1 MSKLFKLK
9 PVISVLLV
17 ALLLITSN
25 SCKKDDKDE
34 VPELP
39 PQEAFLMDFS
49 DFEIADIPGNI
60 KALTSSNNFAY
71 AVSNVVVWNLIA
83 TALVAVPCI
92 AYAEAFK
99 HEAVYL
105 GENSWQWLY
114 SVTANQSTYTAKLI
128 SKRISNEEFTLKML
142 VSKSGD
148 GGYEDFKWFEGTV
161 RYDHTAANWTLYSSP
176 EVTSPVMTI
185 DWIMDWEEDLYSIK
199 YTCVQTG
206 NDYGS
211 YIEHGV
217 TDNSPFNA
225 YYNISTTEGTV
236 KIEWNTTTKAGHVK
250 SQEHF
255 GDSDWHC
262 WNENLMDVVCE

>member
-9 PVISVLLV
+9 PVLSVLLV
-17 ALLLITSN
+17 ALMLVTSN
-25 SCKKDDKDE
+25 SCKKDDKDKI
-34 VPELP
+34 PELP
-39 PQEAFLMDFS
+39 PVAALLMDFS
-49 DFEIADIPGNI
+49 DFEDVPGVI
-60 KALTSSNNFAY
+60 KAVSSYDNFGY

-83 TALVAVPCI
+83 TVLVAVPCV
-92 AYAEAFK
+92 AYAEAFN

-114 SVTANQSTYTAKLI
+114 SVTADQSTFTAKLI
-128 SKRISNEEFTLKML
+128 SKRISNEEFTLEML
-142 VSKSGD
+142 VSKSGT
-148 GGYEDFKWFEGTV
+148 GGFEDFKWFEGTV
-161 RYDHTAANWTLYSSP
+161 RYDHTAANWTLYSNP

-185 DWIMDWEEDLYSIK
+185 DWTMDWEEELYSIR
-199 YTCVQTG
+199 YTNVQAG

-217 TDNSPFNA
+217 TGNSPFNA

-236 KIEWNTTTKAGHVK
+236 QIEWNKTTKAGHVK
-250 SQEHF
+250 SPEHF

-262 WNENLMDVVCE
+262 WNENLLDTVCE